1 MKKYIALSVAVIAA
15 MVFTGCATSNH
26 QSMHSSFQPDQ
37 VRLNIGVQD
46 MECIGETEISISEDI
61 YFGLFKSTREVNG
74 QKYDSWNK
82 KTTSLYGATWGHKAI
97 GLNKATSKVVEMF
110 PDADLYQVVRE
121 SSKVERMF
129 GMRAV
134 TRTALVKAYKLKK

>member
-1 MKKYIALSVAVIAA
+1 MKKYIALSVAVIATILFA
-15 MVFTGCATSNH
+15 GCATSRH
-26 QSMHSSFQPDQ
+26 QSMHSTFRPDD
-37 VRLNIGVQD
+37 VRLNIAVQD

-61 YFGLFKSTREVNG
+61 YFGIFKSTREVNG

-82 KTTSLYGATWGHKAI
+82 KTASLYGATWGHKAR
-97 GLNKATSKVVEMF
+97 GFRKATPKVVEMF
-110 PDADLYQVVRE
+110 PDADFYQVVRE

-129 GMRAV
+129 GMNAI